1 MLVATDLL
9 DRLFS
14 SDNPV
19 VRLGRD
25 LGIASVH
32 RMPGLKKRF
41 MREAMAK

>member
-14 SDNPV
+14 SDNPGLRL
-19 VRLGRD
+19 VRD
-25 LGIASVH
+25 VGIAAVH

-41 MREAMAK
+41 MREAMVK